1 MKLYARLIQWSVA
14 ILGISSSLW
23 LMHFGL
29 RMDLKSTYLPLSI
42 LYYVGLL
49 VLLLG
54 SFAFLGWT
62 CVLEYRQWERDNEV
76 QVCKD
81 TADLAAS
88 HELEVLEKANERRRL
103 NLIEMSISGADKKRF
118 DEALVDLTVE
128 NKEKVRKAAMDI
140 TKLATNRTLSL
151 DEKVFQLNKIVADL
165 QALKTPKP

>member
-1 MKLYARLIQWSVA
+1 MK
-14 ILGISSSLW
+14 
-23 LMHFGL
+23 
-29 RMDLKSTYLPLSI
+29 
-42 LYYVGLL
+42 
-49 VLLLG
+49 
-54 SFAFLGWT
+54 
-62 CVLEYRQWERDNEV
+62 
-76 QVCKD
+76 
-81 TADLAAS
+81 
-88 HELEVLEKANERRRL
+88 KANERRRL